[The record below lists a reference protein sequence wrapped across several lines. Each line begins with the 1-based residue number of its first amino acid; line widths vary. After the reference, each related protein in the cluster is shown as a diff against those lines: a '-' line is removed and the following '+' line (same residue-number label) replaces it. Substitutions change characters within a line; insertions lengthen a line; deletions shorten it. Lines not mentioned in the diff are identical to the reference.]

1 MQHSRPRN
9 MSSSLFRMIP
19 LRRSATTV
27 AEKSLRAENLA
38 GLACGGQPPIL
49 QHALKGEF
57 QMVVHLVLSGS
68 CG

>member
-1 MQHSRPRN
+1 
-9 MSSSLFRMIP
+9 MIP